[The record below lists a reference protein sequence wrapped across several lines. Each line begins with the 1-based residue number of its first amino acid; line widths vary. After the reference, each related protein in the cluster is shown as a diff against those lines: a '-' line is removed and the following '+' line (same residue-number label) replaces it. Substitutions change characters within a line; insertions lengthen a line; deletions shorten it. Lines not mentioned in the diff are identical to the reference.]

1 MHETHVLI
9 VGAGSV
15 GQRHARNL
23 AQEGCR
29 VSVVEPR
36 ADRRQGFVG
45 DHPSAGAWAT
55 LGEAL
60 GARRFDG
67 VAVCSPT
74 RFHVEQ
80 ASAALRA
87 SLPVLLEKPVSMTHA
102 EALRLKGV
110 MEETGVAVLLGYTWR
125 WWPPLRRVRSL
136 LGKGV
141 VGRVR
146 HVQFHMSAHLA
157 DWHPWEPLG
166 DFFMSKAEL
175 GGGAL
180 LDESHWIDLMT
191 WFFGRPATVSGSIDR
206 LSSLPIDSDD
216 TVDAIVSYADGPRV
230 TLNLDLYGRPHEKFI
245 RVLGEDG
252 TLLWSAEPNRIR
264 VGKEAG
270 QHWKDELFE
279 TERNEMFA
287 DVAREF
293 VGILRGDA
301 VRTCTV
307 AEGLQVM
314 EIIDALRVSSAE
326 GRLVRLADSQGG
338 LA

>member
-1 MHETHVLI
+1 
-9 VGAGSV
+9 
-15 GQRHARNL
+15 
-23 AQEGCR
+23 
-29 VSVVEPR
+29 
-36 ADRRQGFVG
+36 
-45 DHPSAGAWAT
+45 
-55 LGEAL
+55 
-60 GARRFDG
+60 
-67 VAVCSPT
+67 
-74 RFHVEQ
+74 
-80 ASAALRA
+80 
-87 SLPVLLEKPVSMTHA
+87 MTQA
-102 EALRLKGV
+102 EASHLNRVLEESGV
-110 MEETGVAVLLGYTWR
+110 PVLLGYTWR

-191 WFFGRPATVSGSIDR
+191 WFFGRPSAVSGSIDR

-216 TVDAIVSYADGPRV
+216 TVDAIVKYARGLRV
-230 TLNLDLYGRPHEKFI
+230 TIHLDLYGRPHEKFI
-245 RVLGEDG
+245 RVLGDEG

-264 VGKEAG
+264 IGSEAG
-270 QHWKDELFE
+270 QIWQDELFE
-279 TERNEMFA
+279 TERNEMFSE
-287 DVAREF
+287 VAREF
-293 VGILRGDA
+293 LGVLQGEP

-307 AEGLQVM
+307 AEGVQVM

-326 GRLVRLADSQGG
+326 GRVVRLTDGEAGS
-338 LA
+338 A

>member
-1 MHETHVLI
+1 M
-9 VGAGSV
+9 
-15 GQRHARNL
+15 
-23 AQEGCR
+23 
-29 VSVVEPR
+29 
-36 ADRRQGFVG
+36 
-45 DHPSAGAWAT
+45 
-55 LGEAL
+55 
-60 GARRFDG
+60 
-67 VAVCSPT
+67 
-74 RFHVEQ
+74 
-80 ASAALRA
+80 
-87 SLPVLLEKPVSMTHA
+87 
-102 EALRLKGV
+102 
-110 MEETGVAVLLGYTWR
+110 
-125 WWPPLRRVRSL
+125 PL
-136 LGKGV
+136 
-141 VGRVR
+141 
-146 HVQFHMSAHLA
+146 H
-157 DWHPWEPLG
+157 
-166 DFFMSKAEL
+166 
-175 GGGAL
+175 
-180 LDESHWIDLMT
+180 
-191 WFFGRPATVSGSIDR
+191 
-206 LSSLPIDSDD
+206 
-216 TVDAIVSYADGPRV
+216 
-230 TLNLDLYGRPHEKFI
+230 LDLDGRPHETFL